1 MITAP
6 HPARVVV
13 VGAAARDL
21 VLQIPRMPAAG
32 GSVPVEDRIE
42 RLGGKGANI
51 AAGIRQLSPAT
62 VVTLIG
68 VLGTDPA
75 GEMAVRDA
83 TELGI
88 NLTHLI
94 RRGQSALLVDLVD
107 ETGERRLFEQVPGE
121 ALLTRED
128 VAGAAATFRAADVVV
143 LQLQQPP
150 DVLLTAA
157 TIAHDAGAVIVL
169 DGAVTGDA
177 REALLT
183 MATVVRADS
192 REGEILTGRQLRT
205 ASDARLAAT
214 SLLERGPN
222 TVALSV
228 PEVGDVVAWPAALV
242 LATISLLVKS
252 KKRTLGAIAVIISV
266 IGGAASVTVATTVLA
281 APVDAAQL
289 PQPHGSTTS
298 SAPI

>member
-13 VGAAARDL
+13 VGAASRDL

-205 ASDARLAAT
+205 ASNARLAAT

-228 PEVGDVVAWPAALV
+228 PEVGDVVAWPGGSQLHPHTTDGVVDPTGAGDAFVAGLIV
-242 LATISLLVKS
+242 GLLEGES
-252 KKRTLGAIAVIISV
+252 PARMGQRGA
-266 IGGAASVTVATTVLA
+266 
-281 APVDAAQL
+281 DAAVRAVRQL
-289 PQPHGSTTS
+289 GGFVRFPP
-298 SAPI
+298 